1 MGSALDG
8 LISMLTGNIPA
19 DSEIAP
25 VTKSEVEPAL
35 QKALEAAQDTLLAL
49 HEGHEGI
56 GQKIATAKR
65 RDNKRDFERLTQRL
79 AELPD
84 AIYAADVALLRA
96 EQTILDA
103 QFPALREAVQAGTA
117 ATATAEQ
124 AVMVAQTS
132 LRIAQRRAQIFGTR
146 TDANRNRRG
155 ALDQQIEQLREA
167 RFVA

>member
-1 MGSALDG
+1 MMRGS
-8 LISMLTGNIPA
+8 IPA

-49 HEGHEGI
+49 HEEQEGI

-65 RDNKRDFERLTQRL
+65 RDNKPEFERLTKRL

-103 QFPALREAVQAGTA
+103 QFPALREALLA
-117 ATATAEQ
+117 AHAEIAPAEQ
-124 AVMVAQTS
+124 ALTVAQTS
-132 LRIAQRRAQIFGTR
+132 LRIAQRRAQILGTR
-146 TDANRNRRG
+146 TDANRNQRA
-155 ALDQQIEQLREA
+155 ALDHQIEQLRES